1 MTNTLM
7 YQSENSVQ
15 LDRVR
20 MDLYTNFTF
29 PMHIHRDLEF
39 ILVLEG
45 EIEIITEFGGETA
58 YVGEMALILSN
69 QRHAFRTAAASKTLI
84 CTFSPSFVNAFTMQI
99 KGMISQRC
107 VFPCGPG
114 LSAYLE
120 SCYLSPM
127 LPDKLTLKASFYAI
141 CARYLQCASLLETPI
156 RHDDLLNKL
165 LLYVEENYRDNIS
178 LNSASRAIGYDEN
191 YLSRYFHQ
199 AVGINFR
206 QFVNQYRVEYAC
218 HLMHDASVR
227 MADVAMNSGFQNIRS
242 FNRAFLSI
250 MGKTPTEYMN

>member
-84 CTFSPSFVNAFTMQI
+84 CTFSPSFVNAFSVSLSGSM
-99 KGMISQRC
+99 
-107 VFPCGPG
+107 G
-114 LSAYLE
+114 L
-120 SCYLSPM
+120 
-127 LPDKLTLKASFYAI
+127 
-141 CARYLQCASLLETPI
+141 R
-156 RHDDLLNKL
+156 
-165 LLYVEENYRDNIS
+165 
-178 LNSASRAIGYDEN
+178 
-191 YLSRYFHQ
+191 
-199 AVGINFR
+199 
-206 QFVNQYRVEYAC
+206 
-218 HLMHDASVR
+218 
-227 MADVAMNSGFQNIRS
+227 
-242 FNRAFLSI
+242 
-250 MGKTPTEYMN
+250 